1 LAAAAAAVAGG
12 AAPQSNVENLL
23 DIDFDGAAPASMQKP
38 PPGGSNGLE
47 GLAGTP
53 QRVASPAGTGAPTN
67 NMDDLMGI
75 FGSGPSEPA
84 AASGAADDMMNG
96 FGGLNM
102 GGPSQAAPA
111 QPQKQTNDD
120 ILGLF

>member
-1 LAAAAAAVAGG
+1 
-12 AAPQSNVENLL
+12 
-23 DIDFDGAAPASMQKP
+23 MQKP
-38 PPGGSNGLE
+38 LPGGSNGLE

-53 QRVASPAGTGAPTN
+53 QRVASPAASAPTN

-75 FGSGPSEPA
+75 FGSGPEPA
-84 AASGAADDMMNG
+84 ATSGTADDMMNG

-102 GGPSQAAPA
+102 GGASQPPPA
-111 QPQKQTNDD
+111 QSQKQTNDD

>member
-1 LAAAAAAVAGG
+1 
-12 AAPQSNVENLL
+12 
-23 DIDFDGAAPASMQKP
+23 MQKP

-53 QRVASPAGTGAPTN
+53 QRVGSPAVTQPTN

-75 FGSGPSEPA
+75 FGSGPEPA
-84 AASGAADDMMNG
+84 NTSAAADDLMNG

-102 GGPSQAAPA
+102 GGAPPAAPA

>member
-1 LAAAAAAVAGG
+1 
-12 AAPQSNVENLL
+12 L
-23 DIDFDGAAPASMQKP
+23 DIDFDGAAPASMQKQ
-38 PPGGSNGLE
+38 PPGGASGLE

-53 QRVASPAGTGAPTN
+53 QRVASPTAVPQPTN

-84 AASGAADDMMNG
+84 AGSGAVDDLMNG

-102 GGPSQAAPA
+102 GGASQSPPA
-111 QPQKQTNDD
+111 QQQKQSNDD